1 MKASLSAEALADAE
15 QAADWYIEQD
25 AWVAAAALQV
35 EIARAIARGAEAAPP
50 HPRRRI
56 SVTFGGTPAS
66 FTVTS

>member
-15 QAADWYIEQD
+15 QAAHWYIEQD
-25 AWVAAAALQV
+25 AWLT
-35 EIARAIARGAEAAPP
+35 APP
-50 HPRRRI
+50 HPKRRI